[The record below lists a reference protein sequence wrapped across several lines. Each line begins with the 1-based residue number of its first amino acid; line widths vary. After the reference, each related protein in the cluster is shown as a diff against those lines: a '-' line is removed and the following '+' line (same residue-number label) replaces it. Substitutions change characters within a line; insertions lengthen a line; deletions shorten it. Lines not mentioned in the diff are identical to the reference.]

1 LPRDLQIRKRAVVI
15 GDNSSGRVNLA
26 QIFWEKVGAFDMVA
40 FGTEIA
46 VAKVVMEDGEE
57 LENRGVKPDEFCI
70 PTAQDLRQEKH
81 PCLNR
86 ALELARAAAT
96 LQK

>member
-1 LPRDLQIRKRAVVI
+1 
-15 GDNSSGRVNLA
+15 
-26 QIFWEKVGAFDMVA
+26 MVA

-70 PTAQDLRQEKH
+70 PTAQHLRQEKD

-96 LQK
+96 LQKERIWVADSSSNQAWQLRKSFSSRTD

>member
-1 LPRDLQIRKRAVVI
+1 VTIQ
-15 GDNSSGRVNLA
+15 SGRVNTA
-26 QIFWEKVGAFDMVA
+26 QIFWEKVGASSMVA

-70 PTAQDLRQEKH
+70 PTAQDLHQEKD
-81 PCLNR
+81 PCLDR
-86 ALELARAAAT
+86 ALKLARTAIA

>member
-1 LPRDLQIRKRAVVI
+1 
-15 GDNSSGRVNLA
+15 
-26 QIFWEKVGAFDMVA
+26 
-40 FGTEIA
+40 
-46 VAKVVMEDGEE
+46 MEDGEE

-70 PTAQDLRQEKH
+70 PTAQDLRQGKD